1 MNKAELVNEV
11 HKLMGEGTSRAAA
24 ERAADSVLQAVK
36 RGAEARR
43 RGHLVG
49 FGTFSVA
56 QRSAR
61 KGFNPHTRQP
71 MKIPAMKLVRF
82 KAGSASAASARR

>member
-11 HKLMGEGTSRAAA
+11 QRLLGDGTSKAGA
-24 ERAADSVLQAVK
+24 ERAADSVMQAIRKGLK
-36 RGAEARR
+36 RDAEVN
-43 RGHLVG
+43 LVG
-49 FGTFSVA
+49 FGTFTVA

-71 MKIPAMKLVRF
+71 MKIPAMKIVRF
-82 KAGSASAASARR
+82 KASSGLRGTR

>member
-11 HKLMGEGTSRAAA
+11 HRLLGEGASRAAA
-24 ERAADSVLQAVK
+24 ERAAESVLCAIK
-36 RGAEARR
+36 RGLRDDSEV
-43 RGHLVG
+43 HIVG

-56 QRSAR
+56 RRSAR

-82 KAGSASAASARR
+82 KAGSSLRALR

>member
-11 HKLMGEGTSRAAA
+11 HRLLGEGASRAAA
-24 ERAADSVLQAVK
+24 ERAAESVLCAIK
-36 RGAEARR
+36 RGLRDDSEV
-43 RGHLVG
+43 HLVG

-56 QRSAR
+56 RRSAR

-82 KAGSASAASARR
+82 KAGSSLRALR